1 MYLSLDMGLG
11 KVPVNFHERRV
22 AADVDLN
29 LWKSLPACL
38 VPIHQA
44 VPELI
49 SHLQIMRLEVIFE
62 LKAAEGAL
70 GGGGNQR

>member
-1 MYLSLDMGLG
+1 MGLE

-29 LWKSLPACL
+29 LWKSLPASL

-44 VPELI
+44 VPESI
-49 SHLQIMRLEVIFE
+49 SCLWIVRFEVVFE
-62 LKAAEGAL
+62 LNAAEGAL